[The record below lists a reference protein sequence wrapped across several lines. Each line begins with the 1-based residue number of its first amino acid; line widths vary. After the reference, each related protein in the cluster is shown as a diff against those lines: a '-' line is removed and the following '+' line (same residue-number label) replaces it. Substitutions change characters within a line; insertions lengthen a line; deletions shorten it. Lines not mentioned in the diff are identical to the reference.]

1 MPPMPAPRVAVV
13 PDPIPAIVEAVGEG
27 GGTVVAPGEAE
38 AVIWTSPRDADG
50 LAALLA
56 EHGDRVSW
64 VQLPYAGIERFVP
77 VLDHG
82 RVWTCAKEIYG
93 DHCAELAL
101 AFMLAGLRSLHRYMG
116 RRTWGELGERN
127 LLGAHVVVLGGG
139 GITRA
144 LVPMLAA
151 FGCRITV
158 VRRHDRPFEGADH
171 VVTAAGLHDVL
182 PTADVVVVALSL
194 TPETQGILAAPEFS
208 LMPDH
213 CWVVNVARGRHIV
226 TGELVDALTSGAIGG
241 AGLDVTDPEPL
252 PDGHPLWTAPNCII
266 TPHVANTWTMAV
278 PALAAQTADNVARF
292 GRGDALSG
300 LVDVDAGY

>member
-1 MPPMPAPRVAVV
+1 MPAPQVAVV
-13 PDPIPAIVEAVGEG
+13 PDPIPAITAAVGEG
-27 GGTVVAPGEAE
+27 GGVVVPPAEAE

-50 LAALLA
+50 LAQLLA
-56 EHGDRVSW
+56 EHGGRVGW

-77 VLDHG
+77 VLDHD

-101 AFMLAGLRSLHRYMG
+101 ALMLAGLRSLHRYIG
-116 RRTWGELGERN
+116 RTTWGELGERN

-151 FGCRITV
+151 FGCRVTV
-158 VRRHDRPFEGADH
+158 VRRSGRPFDGVDR
-171 VVTAAGLHDVL
+171 VVTPDALHDVL
-182 PTADVVVVALSL
+182 PGADVVVVALSL
-194 TPETQGILAAPEFS
+194 TPETEGIIGAPELA
-208 LMPDH
+208 LMPEH

-226 TGELVDALTSGAIGG
+226 TDDLVAALTTGAIGG
-241 AGLDVTDPEPL
+241 AGLDVTEPEPL

-278 PALAAQTADNVARF
+278 PALAAQTADNVERF
-292 GRGDALSG
+292 GRGDTLTG